1 MIWAGVVS
9 EIDLIF
15 HQLIIIGQDALL
27 SGTNENEKKNEN
39 DIN

>member
-1 MIWAGVVS
+1 MIWTGVV
-9 EIDLIF
+9 F
-15 HQLIIIGQDALL
+15 ALIIIGQDALL